1 MKCLLIILLVLLVS
15 TAAVAAQDG
24 LITKKSK
31 HSVTATLDKLEGIL
45 KQKGITIF
53 ARVNHTAGAKKAD
66 ILLRGTELLI
76 FDNPKMGSHFF
87 TS

>member
-76 FDNPKMGSHFF
+76 FGNPKMGSHFF